1 MPHKKE
7 KTFQEWVEKIRKRI
21 EKRLK
26 RPIPEVIW
34 EIITEEGHLETA
46 YIEEEREKGE
56 GYEYLID
63 IIKQEIRKYEKY
75 KHSPTPPLPKNPDSR
90 EISPDKRF
98 WALTKIVTA
107 LANQDKE
114 VQKFRLEV
122 FGGKLLSPEE
132 APKWIEE
139 QANKE
144 QHTLTISFDVPA
156 GEGWE
161 DRLLEE
167 VEQFVKAKKTG
178 SFWPHGSDLTVLEYI
193 SPPSQWV
200 HRVAINK
207 KGVLGRLKRLAK
219 KFSGFWR
226 EASAVHFILTGQP
239 VAIPIARV
247 RWIRPQCGV
256 PKITL
261 EVSPHLRP
269 EEVGK
274 IYLKEKRGY
283 EKVFG
288 KTRKLSEKHLT
299 LAVFAIEEE
308 GSWQEL
314 LNKWNKE
321 YPQWQYKEKRTFARD
336 AKVAYERVT
345 GCKWGTILF

>member
-1 MPHKKE
+1 MPRIKE
-7 KTFQEWVEKIRKRI
+7 KTFQEWVEKTRKKI

-26 RPIPEVIW
+26 RPIPEVVW
-34 EIITEEGHLETA
+34 EVAKKYINDA
-46 YIEEEREKGE
+46 YDIEIEDGEGE
-56 GYEYLID
+56 GYEFLLEKVKEYLEVYNEGKKGSQLPP
-63 IIKQEIRKYEKY
+63 IK
-75 KHSPTPPLPKNPDSR
+75 SPDSK
-90 EISPDKRF
+90 EIPPDRRF

-107 LANQDKE
+107 LANRDEE

-122 FGGKLLSPEE
+122 LGGKLLSPEE

-144 QHTLTISFDVPA
+144 QHTLTISFDVTA

-167 VEQFVKAKKTG
+167 VKQFVKAEKTG
-178 SFWPHGSDLTVLEYI
+178 SLWSHGLSLTVLDYI

-200 HRVAINK
+200 HRVPINK

-219 KFSGFWR
+219 KFSGFWN

-239 VAIPIARV
+239 AVISPARIGRTIV
-247 RWIRPQCGV
+247 KWGV
-256 PKITL
+256 PRIKL
-261 EVSPHLRP
+261 EVSPHLRH
-269 EEVGK
+269 EEVAK
-274 IYLKEKRGY
+274 LYLKVKE
-283 EKVFG
+283 EHEQDFG

-299 LAVFAIEEE
+299 LAVFVVEEE

-314 LNKWNKE
+314 LNKWNEK
-321 YPQWQYKEKRTFARD
+321 YPQWRYKEKRTFARD

-345 GCKWGTILF
+345 GCKWGAIPF